1 MDKTNAFYDRIDEE
15 LALLEAESRAR
26 AAERA
31 ASARRWGFM
40 AAAVPVAGASA
51 SLVSVAALLFG
62 SISHFIAGGGA
73 VLAGLAAVVAATV
86 PSAEH
91 QRDATE
97 HAHQLLRL
105 STDIHYSRTFEAD
118 RPADE
123 RLEMLR
129 RAANRW
135 MAIDAELPVMPATKF
150 MAGPLSALD
159 SYPDPP
165 VDDANDAT
173 AAHDATGDSRD

>member
-73 VLAGLAAVVAATV
+73 VL
-86 PSAEH
+86 
-91 QRDATE
+91 
-97 HAHQLLRL
+97 L
-105 STDIHYSRTFEAD
+105 STDIHYLRTFEAD